1 MGSYDGAETCEL
13 VGTYILSE
21 ITKII
26 PRENIGLYRDDGLAI
41 INKPPAIAERIK
53 KKLCEKFKEFDLKI
67 TASANSTVTD
77 FLDVTFDLKKQE
89 YKPYTKPGN
98 TLLYVHTESNHP
110 PIITKRIPQSIENR
124 LSNISSNRE
133 IFNTAKPQ
141 YEKALYDAG
150 HRTKLIY
157 KPTRN
162 NHRETTVNKRK
173 RNITWYNPPY
183 SMNVKTNIGKTLLAL
198 IDRHFPKDNSLHKI
212 CNRNTIKISYSC
224 TPNMEN
230 IIKSHNSNIIN
241 STTAQ
246 EPDRCNCRNRSNC
259 PLPGKCTIKNVIY
272 KATVSTSENKKHY
285 IGLTSNTF
293 KTRYS
298 LHKTSFTNKDK
309 RNNTELSKYIW
320 KLKDNNT
327 AYQIE
332 WKILK
337 IAKPYTPASKKCNS
351 CLWGKYYIITAD
363 RTNTLNS
370 RSELTSSCRH
380 KSKFLLSDY
389 G

>member
-1 MGSYDGAETCEL
+1 MH
-13 VGTYILSE
+13 
-21 ITKII
+21 
-26 PRENIGLYRDDGLAI
+26 
-41 INKPPAIAERIK
+41 
-53 KKLCEKFKEFDLKI
+53 
-67 TASANSTVTD
+67 
-77 FLDVTFDLKKQE
+77 
-89 YKPYTKPGN
+89 YKNG
-98 TLLYVHTESNHP
+98 
-110 PIITKRIPQSIENR
+110 
-124 LSNISSNRE
+124 
-133 IFNTAKPQ
+133 
-141 YEKALYDAG
+141 
-150 HRTKLIY
+150 
-157 KPTRN
+157 
-162 NHRETTVNKRK
+162 
-173 RNITWYNPPY
+173 
-183 SMNVKTNIGKTLLAL
+183 
-198 IDRHFPKDNSLHKI
+198 
-212 CNRNTIKISYSC
+212 
-224 TPNMEN
+224 
-230 IIKSHNSNIIN
+230 
-241 STTAQ
+241 
-246 EPDRCNCRNRSNC
+246 
-259 PLPGKCTIKNVIY
+259 IY

-337 IAKPYTPASKKCNS
+337 IAKPYTPASKKCNL
-351 CLWGKYYIITAD
+351 CLWEKYYIITAD